1 MLGKTCVDGLA
12 LAFAGMTRLRGLG
25 MKPPIKR
32 FADLKA
38 PPPPGTFAP
47 PTPKVARRKPGK
59 VLTAAE
65 KAAFLAS
72 RPDLIPKD

>member
-1 MLGKTCVDGLA
+1 
-12 LAFAGMTRLRGLG
+12 

-32 FADLKA
+32 FADLKG
-38 PPPPGTFAP
+38 PPPPAETFAP

-72 RPDLIPKD
+72 RPDLKPKD